1 MQKMQIKKAV
11 SNSKYNVSELQE
23 RFHGA
28 ALMAPAVYWRNAE
41 DSMVLF
47 SYLIDLFEDIFED
60 MGKYHQYKLVI
71 SNLRS
76 YFRYFVPIRPQ

>member
-28 ALMAPAVYWRNAE
+28 ALIAPAVYWRNAE

-47 SYLIDLFEDIFED
+47 SYLIDLFEDIFEE
-60 MGKYHQYKLVI
+60 MGKYHLTLQTCSI
-71 SNLRS
+71 
-76 YFRYFVPIRPQ
+76 